1 MTFGCLNNFCKVSD
15 ATLALWSK
23 LLAATKG
30 SRLLLHSLEGQHRQR
45 VGDFLAAG
53 GVERERVEFVGFL
66 SGPKYFELY
75 QQIDIGLDPFPYA
88 GGTTTCDALW
98 MGVPVVSLAGQT
110 AVARAGLSILSNMG
124 LAELVAATEE
134 EYLRIAAE
142 LAGDLKRLAELRA
155 GLREKMRGTPLMD
168 AGRFARSIEGAY
180 REGWRAWCETEIR

>member
-1 MTFGCLNNFCKVSD
+1 LNNFCKVSD
-15 ATLALWSK
+15 AALTVWSK

-30 SRLLLHSLEGQHRQR
+30 SRLLLHSLEGRHRER
-45 VGDFLAAG
+45 ARDFLSAA
-53 GVERERVEFVGFL
+53 GVERERMEFVGFL
-66 SGPKYFELY
+66 PGAKYFELY

-98 MGVPVVSLAGQT
+98 MGVPMVSLAGET
-110 AVARAGLSILSNMG
+110 AVARAGLSILSNVG

-134 EYLRIAAE
+134 EYVHIAAE

-155 GLREKMRGTPLMD
+155 GLREKMRGSPLMD

-180 REGWRAWCETEIR
+180 REGWKTWCETEIR